1 MLIKC
6 IPKTKAS
13 FRIQFLDMTWELK
26 RVMGESLCEKQRR
39 EGFFFLGGG
48 GGKKT
53 KISKKHQT
61 SAWRPACNLTPVA
74 SYITCHE
81 ILYIR
86 DLPTLQITIL
96 ISHCLKIL
104 KRMQINN
111 N

>member
-13 FRIQFLDMTWELK
+13 FRIQFLDMTWEL
-26 RVMGESLCEKQRR
+26 RESWEKACARNKD
-39 EGFFFLGGG
+39 EWDFFFGG

-53 KISKKHQT
+53 KISKTHQT